1 MESDENPFED
11 DVKEERRFVL
21 TKHEAEFM
29 KREVKDSVFTDLFR
43 DKRYLLELYQ
53 ALHPQDTGITKSDLS
68 YVTCRTVLANT
79 LYNDLGFWVRKKL
92 IVLVE
97 AQSTWSQAV
106 VMRLFL
112 YLASTYMQEPL
123 YHECTLP
130 FLYGNSAHEFP
141 DAELYVIYTGKRR
154 KDSPKYLTWRKHV
167 SNNPHQKWDFAVEVI
182 YDGAPGDIIDQ
193 YITFCN
199 ISDEKRR
206 VGGYTKETMM
216 DIINTC
222 VERGVLVDYLRSKT
236 LETMINLLRSPFEQE
251 QIYRGMLEYRE
262 KLGEERGEKRGE
274 ERGEKRGEER
284 GKRKNSIEVAR
295 NFLASG
301 GVPIAL
307 IAQNT
312 NLTVAEVEALARG
325 EEIL

>member
-1 MESDENPFED
+1 
-11 DVKEERRFVL
+11 
-21 TKHEAEFM
+21 
-29 KREVKDSVFTDLFR
+29 
-43 DKRYLLELYQ
+43 
-53 ALHPQDTGITKSDLS
+53 
-68 YVTCRTVLANT
+68 
-79 LYNDLGFWVRKKL
+79 
-92 IVLVE
+92 
-97 AQSTWSQAV
+97 
-106 VMRLFL
+106 
-112 YLASTYMQEPL
+112 
-123 YHECTLP
+123 
-130 FLYGNSAHEFP
+130 
-141 DAELYVIYTGKRR
+141 
-154 KDSPKYLTWRKHV
+154 
-167 SNNPHQKWDFAVEVI
+167 
-182 YDGAPGDIIDQ
+182 
-193 YITFCN
+193 
-199 ISDEKRR
+199 
-206 VGGYTKETMM
+206 M

-301 GVPIAL
+301 GIPIAL